1 MNLFENI
8 QVAIVS
14 IRANK
19 MRSFLT
25 MLGIVIGIA
34 AVVAISAI
42 ANGGKKQLEKSFE
55 QFGTNRLII
64 QIDWSKRDQVKYRD
78 FFTEQDL
85 ALIEGLR
92 DDIIAVSP
100 IYGGSWLSLSNKDK
114 QSDIILYGVNHNAAE
129 IDGVKLLSGRFI
141 SQQDMALR
149 KPVIVISEKDAR
161 ELFGTV
167 DVVGNTVILN
177 SARGPIELVVI
188 GVTVLE
194 ENFMNMFTNGGRAS
208 AYIPIS
214 TQMKLYGEDRYYA
227 FSIKVAN
234 KEDINLV
241 GRRIISLL
249 ERRHHNNGIY
259 MPFNLQ
265 QMLDTI
271 ITQLNM
277 ITTVLALIAAI
288 ALLVGGIG
296 IMNIMLVSVTER
308 TREIGIRKAIGAK
321 PRVILFQFLVES
333 GIISV
338 GGGIIGIIT
347 GMTIAR
353 LISFFLKLPPFTSPA
368 DIAVAFA
375 FSVMVGMVFGVYP
388 ARRASRLDPIEALRY
403 E

>member
-8 QVAIVS
+8 QVAIAS

-85 ALIEGLR
+85 TLIEGLK

-129 IDGVKLLSGRFI
+129 IDGVRLLSGRFI
-141 SQQDMALR
+141 SQQDMTLR

-161 ELFGTV
+161 ELFGTA

-214 TQMKLYGEDRYYA
+214 TQMKFYGEDRYYA
-227 FSIKVAN
+227 FSIKVASKDN
-234 KEDINLV
+234 INLV

-249 ERRHHNNGIY
+249 ERRHHINGIY

-271 ITQLNM
+271 ISQLNM

-308 TREIGIRKAIGAK
+308 TREIGIRKAIGARPK
-321 PRVILFQFLVES
+321 VILFQFLVES

-368 DIAVAFA
+368 DIAVAFI